1 MEDKVT
7 IQKENLL
14 SAYKEASEEQK
25 ALLENL
31 FGKETFQRITERVKT
46 FGDAFKILGDEHPL
60 AVQYNLIIKA
70 SKGGDLTND
79 LVAYLKLCIICAAL
93 NEGWDPTLGK
103 GEYRFYPWFSIYTK
117 EEYDNLDE
125 SDKEY
130 SIPLQSNNGEHEVG
144 GLVCAF
150 ISYAGSSSLVGYD
163 VRLALRSKELADYCG
178 KQFIDIWA
186 EFLVGSEKIKY

>member
-1 MEDKVT
+1 MEEKIT

-14 SAYKEASEEQK
+14 SAYREASEEQK

-31 FGKETFQRITERVKT
+31 FGKETFQLITERVKT

-60 AVQYNLIIKA
+60 TVQYNLIIKA

-79 LVAYLKLCIICAAL
+79 LIAYLKLGIICTAL
-93 NEGWDPTLGK
+93 NEGWEPTLSK
-103 GEYRFYPWFSIYTK
+103 DEYRFYPYFSIYTK

-125 SDKEY
+125 NDKEY
-130 SIPLQSNNGEHEVG
+130 SIPLQLNSNTSGYLVYATAYYVAEVSG
-144 GLVCAF
+144 PYLGATM
-150 ISYAGSSSLVGYD
+150 
-163 VRLALRSKELADYCG
+163 ALKTRGLADYCG
-178 KQFIDIWA
+178 KQFADIWA

>member
-31 FGKETFQRITERVKT
+31 FGKETFQLITKRVKT

-60 AVQYNLIIKA
+60 TVQYNLIIKA

-79 LVAYLKLCIICAAL
+79 LIAYLKLSIICAAL
-93 NEGWDPTLGK
+93 NEGWDPTLSK
-103 GEYRFYPWFSIYTK
+103 DEYRFYPWFSIYTK

-130 SIPLQSNNGEHEVG
+130 SVPLRSNNGAVG
-144 GLVCAF
+144 GLVYALA
-150 ISYAGSSSLVGYD
+150 SYAGSSSFMGYG
-163 VRLALRSKELADYCG
+163 VRLALRSKELAEYCA

-186 EFLVGSEKIKY
+186 DFFVGREL

>member
-1 MEDKVT
+1 MEEKVT

-25 ALLENL
+25 ALLEDL
-31 FGKETFQRITERVKT
+31 FGKETFQLITERVKT

-60 AVQYNLIIKA
+60 TVQYNLIIKA
-70 SKGGDLTND
+70 SKGGDLTFD
-79 LVAYLKLCIICAAL
+79 LIAYLKLSIICAAL
-93 NEGWDPTLGK
+93 NERWEPTLSK
-103 GEYRFYPWFSIYTK
+103 DEYRFYPWFSIYTK

-130 SIPLQSNNGEHEVG
+130 SIPLRSNNGAHAVG

-150 ISYAGSSSLVGYD
+150 VSYAGSSSFMGYG
-163 VRLALRSKELADYCG
+163 VRLALRSKELAEYCA

-186 EFLVGSEKIKY
+186 DFFVGREL

>member
-31 FGKETFQRITERVKT
+31 FGKETFQLITERVKT

-60 AVQYNLIIKA
+60 TVQYNLIIKA

-79 LVAYLKLCIICAAL
+79 LVAYLKLSIICAAL
-93 NEGWDPTLGK
+93 NEGWDPTLNK
-103 GEYRFYPWFSIYTK
+103 DEYRYYPWFNIYTK

-130 SIPLQSNNGEHEVG
+130 SIPLRSNNGAHAVG

-150 ISYAGSSSLVGYD
+150 TSYAGSSSFVGYGA
-163 VRLALRSKELADYCG
+163 RLALRSKELAEYCA
-178 KQFIDIWA
+178 KQFVDIWA
-186 EFLVGSEKIKY
+186 DFFVGREL

>member
-1 MEDKVT
+1 MDDKVT

-31 FGKETFQRITERVKT
+31 FGKETFHLITERVKT

-60 AVQYNLIIKA
+60 TVQYNLIIKA

-79 LVAYLKLCIICAAL
+79 LVAYLQLGIICAAL
-93 NEGWDPTLGK
+93 NEGWEPTLSK
-103 GEYRFYPWFSIYTK
+103 DEYRFYPWFSIYTK

-130 SIPLQSNNGEHEVG
+130 SIPLQLNNYARRY
-144 GLVCAF
+144 LV
-150 ISYAGSSSLVGYD
+150 YATAYYAAETSGPYLGVPI
-163 VRLALRSKELADYCG
+163 VLRTKELADYCG

-186 EFLVGSEKIKY
+186 EFLVGYEKIKY

>member
-1 MEDKVT
+1 MEEKVI

-31 FGKETFQRITERVKT
+31 FGKETFQLITERVKT

-70 SKGGDLTND
+70 SKGGDLTDD
-79 LVAYLKLCIICAAL
+79 LIAYLQLSIICTAL
-93 NEGWDPTLGK
+93 NEGWDPTLNK
-103 GEYRFYPWFSIYTK
+103 DEPRFYPYFSIYTK

-125 SDKEY
+125 DDKEY
-130 SIPLQSNNGEHEVG
+130 SVPLQLNSNTSGYLVYATAYYVAEVSG
-144 GLVCAF
+144 PYLGATM
-150 ISYAGSSSLVGYD
+150 
-163 VRLALRSKELADYCG
+163 ALKTRELADYCG
-178 KQFIDIWA
+178 KQFADIWA
-186 EFLVGSEKIKY
+186 KFLVGSEKIKY

>member
-1 MEDKVT
+1 MEEKIT

-31 FGKETFQRITERVKT
+31 FGKETFQLITERVKD

-60 AVQYNLIIKA
+60 TVQYNLIIKA

-79 LVAYLKLCIICAAL
+79 LIAYLKLGIICTAL
-93 NEGWDPTLGK
+93 NEGWEPTLNK
-103 GEYRFYPWFSIYTK
+103 DEYRFYPYFSIYTK
-117 EEYDNLDE
+117 EEYDNLNE
-125 SDKEY
+125 NDKEY
-130 SIPLQSNNGEHEVG
+130 SVPLWLNNYTRGY
-144 GLVCAF
+144 LVYTTAY
-150 ISYAGSSSLVGYD
+150 YAGETSGGYFGMSM
-163 VRLALRSKELADYCG
+163 ALRTRELADYCG

-186 EFLVGSEKIKY
+186 DFLVGEREL

>member
-1 MEDKVT
+1 MEEKIT

-25 ALLENL
+25 VLLENL
-31 FGKETFQRITERVKT
+31 FGKETFQLITERVKD

-60 AVQYNLIIKA
+60 TVQYNLIIKA

-79 LVAYLKLCIICAAL
+79 LIAYLKLGIICTAL
-93 NEGWDPTLGK
+93 NEGWEPTLNK
-103 GEYRFYPWFSIYTK
+103 DEYRFYPYFSIYTK

-130 SIPLQSNNGEHEVG
+130 SVSLQLNNYARRY
-144 GLVCAF
+144 LVYATAYYAAE
-150 ISYAGSSSLVGYD
+150 ISGPYLGVPI
-163 VRLALRSKELADYCG
+163 VLRTRELADYCG

-186 EFLVGSEKIKY
+186 DFLVGYKKVE

>member
-14 SAYKEASEEQK
+14 KAYNQASEEQK

-31 FGKETFQRITERVKT
+31 FGKETFQLITERVKT
-46 FGDAFKILGDEHPL
+46 FDDAYKILGDEHPL
-60 AVQYNLIIKA
+60 TIQYRLIIKA
-70 SKGGDLTND
+70 SKGGDLTDD
-79 LVAYLKLCIICAAL
+79 LIAYLQLSIICAAL
-93 NEGWDPTLGK
+93 NEGWDPTLNK
-103 GEYRFYPWFSIYTK
+103 DEYRYYPWFNIYTK

-130 SIPLQSNNGEHEVG
+130 SIPLRSNNGAHAVG

-150 ISYAGSSSLVGYD
+150 TSYAGSSSFVGYGA
-163 VRLALRSKELADYCG
+163 RLALRSKELAEYCA
-178 KQFIDIWA
+178 KQFVDIWA
-186 EFLVGSEKIKY
+186 DFFVGREL

>member
-1 MEDKVT
+1 MEEKVT

-31 FGKETFQRITERVKT
+31 FGKETFQLITERVKT

-60 AVQYNLIIKA
+60 TVQYNLIIKA

-79 LVAYLKLCIICAAL
+79 LIAYLKLSIICAAL
-93 NEGWDPTLGK
+93 NEGWDPTLSK
-103 GEYRFYPWFSIYTK
+103 DEYRFYPWFSIYTK

-130 SIPLQSNNGEHEVG
+130 SIPLRSNNGAHAVS

-150 ISYAGSSSLVGYD
+150 VAYAGSSSFMGYG
-163 VRLALRSKELADYCG
+163 VRLALRSKELAEYCA

-186 EFLVGSEKIKY
+186 DFFVGREL

>member
-1 MEDKVT
+1 MEDKIT

-14 SAYKEASEEQK
+14 KADNQASEEQK

-31 FGKETFQRITERVKT
+31 FGKETFQLITERVKT

-60 AVQYNLIIKA
+60 TVQYNLIIKA
-70 SKGGDLTND
+70 SKGGDLTDD
-79 LVAYLKLCIICAAL
+79 LIAYLQLSIICAAL
-93 NEGWDPTLGK
+93 NEGWDPTLNK
-103 GEYRFYPWFSIYTK
+103 DEYRYYPWFNIYTK

-130 SIPLQSNNGEHEVG
+130 SIPLRSNNGAHAVG

-150 ISYAGSSSLVGYD
+150 TSYAGSSSFVGYGA
-163 VRLALRSKELADYCG
+163 RLALRSKELAEYCA
-178 KQFIDIWA
+178 KQFVDIWA
-186 EFLVGSEKIKY
+186 DFFVGREL

>member
-31 FGKETFQRITERVKT
+31 FGKETFQLITERVKT

-60 AVQYNLIIKA
+60 TVQYNLIIKA
-70 SKGGDLTND
+70 SKGGDLTED
-79 LVAYLKLCIICAAL
+79 LIAYLKLSIICTAL
-93 NEGWDPTLGK
+93 NEGWDPTLNK
-103 GEYRFYPWFSIYTK
+103 DEPRFYPYFSIYTK

-125 SDKEY
+125 NDKDIDMNY
-130 SIPLQSNNGEHEVG
+130 IIRVADSSKKNSINFNNLG
-144 GLVCAF
+144 
-150 ISYAGSSSLVGYD
+150 
-163 VRLALRSKELADYCG
+163 
-178 KQFIDIWA
+178 
-186 EFLVGSEKIKY
+186 